1 MLVSQPCVHR
11 AIDTC
16 LPSVSTLV
24 VGVGIGPRLDENEF
38 PDLVLGSLPK
48 FSKTPLLLGPEATQS
63 QRQPRP
69 ISMVGPVGLLKL
81 RPFSHSW
88 LLDRPFLISTFRR
101 LD

>member
-48 FSKTPLLLGPEATQS
+48 FSKNPFAVGSRGYSEPAAAKTYFHGRAGLFVKTETVFSLMAA
-63 QRQPRP
+63 RP
-69 ISMVGPVGLLKL
+69 SIFNKYL
-81 RPFSHSW
+81 
-88 LLDRPFLISTFRR
+88 
-101 LD
+101 